1 MDGLVRTLKGID
13 QVIAGHDELI
23 FNFQYQRV
31 LGDPV
36 LTRFEMGTQKTREF
50 SYVKHESKT
59 LRSYIDTVHYPTN
72 ESPSVTYN
80 IDYMA
85 IGCRTNNKRTLN
97 LKIFDGSGQK
107 LIAELEKLSIPP
119 QDPED
124 TSDNNYFLFA
134 NDDSLTV
141 LVFGQYNHEVYMY
154 RRQEKDWITRPTT
167 YNFSKDAKIQF
178 DRNFIALLEPSKR
191 YITVVQVLHVVIS
204 LAAN

>member
-1 MDGLVRTLKGID
+1 
-13 QVIAGHDELI
+13 
-23 FNFQYQRV
+23 
-31 LGDPV
+31 
-36 LTRFEMGTQKTREF
+36 
-50 SYVKHESKT
+50 
-59 LRSYIDTVHYPTN
+59 
-72 ESPSVTYN
+72 
-80 IDYMA
+80 MA
-85 IGCRTNNKRTLN
+85 IGYRTNNKRTLN
-97 LKIFDGSGQK
+97 LKILDGSGQK

-141 LVFGQYNHEVYMY
+141 LVFGQYNHEVYLY

-167 YNFSKDAKIQF
+167 YNFSKNAKIQF
-178 DRNFIALLEPSKR
+178 GRNFIALLEPSKR